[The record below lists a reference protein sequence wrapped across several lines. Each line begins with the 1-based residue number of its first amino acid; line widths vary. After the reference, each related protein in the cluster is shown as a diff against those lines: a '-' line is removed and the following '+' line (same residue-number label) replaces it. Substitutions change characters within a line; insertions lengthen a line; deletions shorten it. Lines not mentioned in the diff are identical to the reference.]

1 MHDLDRLA
9 FDALNQ
15 FPKFAKLQ
23 EAYIN
28 NVDERAA
35 KIEFLSS
42 AIRLGENQLTEIY
55 NLLSPICEKLGIENM
70 PDLYMVKSANK
81 QDINAFT
88 GGITVPFVC
97 VTSELVKQF
106 PLELVSSVIAHECG
120 HIACKHYLYHSL
132 ARNFANG
139 IEASPLSVIPRIR
152 RYLSRALVTA
162 LLFWDRCSELSAD
175 RAAVLCDGSSEK
187 TVDMLLKIH
196 GFDENINRDEFIKQA
211 LDLKDFVNDSTSNK
225 MMEQML
231 TQWDSHPLLA
241 TRAYECCDWANSS
254 RFKEIVDGS
263 VSVEEIRTERNKK
276 EYHGVSVSIIAYL
289 DRTKVPVSIDIG
301 FGDIIYPDRVKM
313 DFPVLL
319 DMEVPE
325 IFAYSISSVISEK
338 FEAIVSLGDAN
349 SRYKDFY
356 DIFILAD
363 RYDFDG
369 IELKEAIRETFEHRG
384 TGFDDIFAFTDD
396 FLVSEIHQS
405 RWKAFLKKKKALVNV
420 ELEKVVSLIKTMLLP
435 IVDSIVSGTEYTSK
449 WDHTL
454 RSWK

>member
-1 MHDLDRLA
+1 MINATSVKDRLKNQATASGRA
-9 FDALNQ
+9 FQELLLSYGLERTVYRLSMSEYKERFTLKGGIFLYALFDGEFVRATRDIDFLAKDMSNNVEDMKKVFEAIFSIECDDALR
-15 FPKFAKLQ
+15 FDLGTLDVKD
-23 EAYIN
+23 IT
-28 NVDERAA
+28 
-35 KIEFLSS
+35 EF
-42 AIRLGENQLTEIY
+42 
-55 NLLSPICEKLGIENM
+55 
-70 PDLYMVKSANK
+70 
-81 QDINAFT
+81 
-88 GGITVPFVC
+88 
-97 VTSELVKQF
+97 
-106 PLELVSSVIAHECG
+106 
-120 HIACKHYLYHSL
+120 
-132 ARNFANG
+132 
-139 IEASPLSVIPRIR
+139 
-152 RYLSRALVTA
+152 
-162 LLFWDRCSELSAD
+162 
-175 RAAVLCDGSSEK
+175 
-187 TVDMLLKIH
+187 
-196 GFDENINRDEFIKQA
+196 
-211 LDLKDFVNDSTSNK
+211 
-225 MMEQML
+225 
-231 TQWDSHPLLA
+231 
-241 TRAYECCDWANSS
+241 
-254 RFKEIVDGS
+254 
-263 VSVEEIRTERNKK
+263 K

-435 IVDSIVSGTEYTSK
+435 IVDSIVSGTEYASK

>member
-1 MHDLDRLA
+1 MISATSVKDRLKNQATASGSA
-9 FDALNQ
+9 FQELLLSYGLERTVYRLSMSEYKERFTLKGGIFLYALFDGEFARATRDIDFLAKDMSNNVEDMKKVFEAIFTIECDDALR
-15 FPKFAKLQ
+15 FDLGTLDVKD
-23 EAYIN
+23 IT
-28 NVDERAA
+28 
-35 KIEFLSS
+35 EF
-42 AIRLGENQLTEIY
+42 
-55 NLLSPICEKLGIENM
+55 
-70 PDLYMVKSANK
+70 
-81 QDINAFT
+81 
-88 GGITVPFVC
+88 
-97 VTSELVKQF
+97 
-106 PLELVSSVIAHECG
+106 
-120 HIACKHYLYHSL
+120 
-132 ARNFANG
+132 
-139 IEASPLSVIPRIR
+139 
-152 RYLSRALVTA
+152 
-162 LLFWDRCSELSAD
+162 
-175 RAAVLCDGSSEK
+175 
-187 TVDMLLKIH
+187 
-196 GFDENINRDEFIKQA
+196 
-211 LDLKDFVNDSTSNK
+211 
-225 MMEQML
+225 
-231 TQWDSHPLLA
+231 
-241 TRAYECCDWANSS
+241 
-254 RFKEIVDGS
+254 
-263 VSVEEIRTERNKK
+263 K

-301 FGDIIYPDRVKM
+301 FDDIIYPDRVKM

-435 IVDSIVSGTEYTSK
+435 IVDSIASGTEYTSK
-449 WDHTL
+449 WDHTT

>member
-1 MHDLDRLA
+1 MINATSVKDRLKNQATASGRA
-9 FDALNQ
+9 FQELLLSYGLERTVYRLSMSEYKERFTLKGGIFLYALFDGEFARVTRDIDFLAKDMSNNVEDMKKVFEAIFSIECDDALR
-15 FPKFAKLQ
+15 FDLGTLDVKD
-23 EAYIN
+23 IT
-28 NVDERAA
+28 
-35 KIEFLSS
+35 EF
-42 AIRLGENQLTEIY
+42 
-55 NLLSPICEKLGIENM
+55 
-70 PDLYMVKSANK
+70 
-81 QDINAFT
+81 
-88 GGITVPFVC
+88 
-97 VTSELVKQF
+97 
-106 PLELVSSVIAHECG
+106 
-120 HIACKHYLYHSL
+120 
-132 ARNFANG
+132 
-139 IEASPLSVIPRIR
+139 
-152 RYLSRALVTA
+152 
-162 LLFWDRCSELSAD
+162 
-175 RAAVLCDGSSEK
+175 
-187 TVDMLLKIH
+187 
-196 GFDENINRDEFIKQA
+196 
-211 LDLKDFVNDSTSNK
+211 
-225 MMEQML
+225 
-231 TQWDSHPLLA
+231 
-241 TRAYECCDWANSS
+241 
-254 RFKEIVDGS
+254 
-263 VSVEEIRTERNKK
+263 K

-325 IFAYSISSVISEK
+325 VFAYSISSVISEK
-338 FEAIVSLGDAN
+338 FEAIVSLGNAN

-435 IVDSIVSGTEYTSK
+435 IVDSIASGTEYTSK

>member
-1 MHDLDRLA
+1 MSYGLERTVYRLSMSEYKERFTLKGGIFLYA
-9 FDALNQ
+9 LFDGEFARVTRDIDFLAKDMSNNVEDMKKVFEAIFSIECDDALR
-15 FPKFAKLQ
+15 FDLGTLDVKD
-23 EAYIN
+23 IT
-28 NVDERAA
+28 
-35 KIEFLSS
+35 EF
-42 AIRLGENQLTEIY
+42 
-55 NLLSPICEKLGIENM
+55 
-70 PDLYMVKSANK
+70 
-81 QDINAFT
+81 
-88 GGITVPFVC
+88 
-97 VTSELVKQF
+97 
-106 PLELVSSVIAHECG
+106 
-120 HIACKHYLYHSL
+120 
-132 ARNFANG
+132 
-139 IEASPLSVIPRIR
+139 
-152 RYLSRALVTA
+152 
-162 LLFWDRCSELSAD
+162 
-175 RAAVLCDGSSEK
+175 
-187 TVDMLLKIH
+187 
-196 GFDENINRDEFIKQA
+196 
-211 LDLKDFVNDSTSNK
+211 
-225 MMEQML
+225 
-231 TQWDSHPLLA
+231 
-241 TRAYECCDWANSS
+241 
-254 RFKEIVDGS
+254 
-263 VSVEEIRTERNKK
+263 K

-384 TGFDDIFAFTDD
+384 TGFDDIFAFTDY

-420 ELEKVVSLIKTMLLP
+420 ELEKVLSLIKTMLLP
-435 IVDSIVSGTEYTSK
+435 IVDSIASGTEYTSK